1 MQRTQIYL
9 DDHLHHTLRAQARQQ
24 GISMSEL
31 IRRLLKAQLSSKEE
45 QSSTAEAFFEKLQ
58 PLESCAN
65 QEPEQWVRELRSKS
79 RILQ

>member
-9 DDHLHHTLRAQARQQ
+9 DDNLHHTLITQAKRQ

-31 IRRLLKAQLSSKEE
+31 IRRLLKTQLNSKKE
-45 QSSTAEAFFEKLQ
+45 QSLTAEAFFEKLQ
-58 PLESCAN
+58 PLESFVN

-79 RILQ
+79 RILR

>member
-9 DDHLHHTLRAQARQQ
+9 DDNLHHTLITQAKQQ

-31 IRRLLKAQLSSKEE
+31 IRRLLKTQLSSKKER
-45 QSSTAEAFFEKLQ
+45 SLTAEAFFDKLQ
-58 PLESCAN
+58 PLDSFAD
-65 QEPEQWVRELRSKS
+65 QDPEQWVRDLRSKS